1 LFFVNVKNKCAMLSE
16 PYYPVGIQ
24 DFSEIRRLNALYVD
38 KTELIYRLT
47 AAVSMFFSAALAA
60 SASRC

>member
-1 LFFVNVKNKCAMLSE
+1 MLSE